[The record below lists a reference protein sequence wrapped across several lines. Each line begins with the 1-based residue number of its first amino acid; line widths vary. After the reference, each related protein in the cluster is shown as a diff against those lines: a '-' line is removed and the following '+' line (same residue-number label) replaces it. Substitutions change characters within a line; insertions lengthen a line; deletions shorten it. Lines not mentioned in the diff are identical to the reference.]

1 MKKIALIFSYLLI
14 SCNTKTD
21 KKIEQI
27 RSSSKDVSFDIE
39 NVDTLDSGPN
49 NVKLFKYSNKAYE
62 NKENR
67 YVEVIYVIG
76 DSLFD
81 GDVKKVEQFDR
92 GGVSDVRTYQDTLR
106 INTFANKGDKFITI
120 VVYDEI
126 RIPVTKDSVNVKSV
140 TNLFGYKTFIK

>member
-1 MKKIALIFSYLLI
+1 MKKIALIFSYLII
-14 SCNTKTD
+14 SCTTEKD
-21 KKIEQI
+21 KKIEQ
-27 RSSSKDVSFDIE
+27 RAVDSKNISFDIE
-39 NVDTLDSGPN
+39 NVDTLDSGSN
-49 NVKLFKYSNKAYE
+49 NVKLFKYSNKDYE

-67 YVEVIYVIG
+67 FVEVIYVIG

-81 GDVKKVEQFDR
+81 GDVKKIEKFDR
-92 GGVSDVRTYQDTLR
+92 GGVSDVRTYQDTLH
-106 INTFANKGDKFITI
+106 INTFENKGDKFITI